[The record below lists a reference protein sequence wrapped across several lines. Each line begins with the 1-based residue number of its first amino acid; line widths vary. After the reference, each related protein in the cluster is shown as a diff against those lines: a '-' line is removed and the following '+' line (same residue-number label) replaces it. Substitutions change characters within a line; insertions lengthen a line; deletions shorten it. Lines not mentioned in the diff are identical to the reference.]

1 MQSVGRLPERCLYVR
16 GSVLTVARYPKTGAK
31 LRTIFDNRNS

>member
-16 GSVLTVARYPKTGAK
+16 GSLLSVARYPKTWAK
-31 LRTIFDNRNS
+31 VRNSFDTRNS

>member
-16 GSVLTVARYPKTGAK
+16 GSLLSVARYPKTVAK
-31 LRTIFDNRNS
+31 VRNIFETRNS